1 MLSIGWP
8 EMMVVAAAALI
19 IVGPRDLP
27 ALLRNIGQM
36 MGKVR
41 RMSNEFKGELNKVAA
56 LDDVKDIKKTITAP
70 LAQSKAKIESEF
82 NKISDTGVSPTGKL
96 KPTDPNVESVYD
108 AIKAQTG
115 DIANP
120 DHEAA
125 NASMADA
132 IKRSTAKVD
141 VPKPEAK
148 PEAKTGKTAKTTKPR
163 KPAAKKP
170 AAKTAAKKPAARK
183 APARKAST
191 AKPAAAKKPAAKP
204 ASKTA
209 ARKPATK
216 AAPKTPAPKTAAPKA
231 AAPERAPRAK
241 TAKTAATRQT
251 SAGAKS

>member
-120 DHEAA
+120 DHDAA

-183 APARKAST
+183 AST
-191 AKPAAAKKPAAKP
+191 AKSAAAKKPAAKP

-216 AAPKTPAPKTAAPKA
+216 AAPKTAAPKA
-231 AAPERAPRAK
+231 AAPKRAPRAK
-241 TAKTAATRQT
+241 TAKAAATRQT

>member
-148 PEAKTGKTAKTTKPR
+148 PEAKAGKTAKTTKPR

-204 ASKTA
+204 ANKTAARKPA

-216 AAPKTPAPKTAAPKA
+216 AAPK
-231 AAPERAPRAK
+231 RAPRAK

>member
-204 ASKTA
+204 ANKTAARKPA

-216 AAPKTPAPKTAAPKA
+216 AAPK
-231 AAPERAPRAK
+231 RAPRAK
-241 TAKTAATRQT
+241 TAKAAATRQT